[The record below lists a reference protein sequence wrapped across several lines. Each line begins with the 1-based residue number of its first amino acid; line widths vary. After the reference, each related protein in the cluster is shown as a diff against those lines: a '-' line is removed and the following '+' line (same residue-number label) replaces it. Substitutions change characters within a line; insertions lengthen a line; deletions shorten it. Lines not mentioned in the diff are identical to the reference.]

1 MKIKK
6 TSWGRLSNEYHNIFY
21 VNDSISSNKALHD
34 FSPAAIYGNG
44 RSYGDVCLNPNGN
57 LIETKGLNKFL
68 KFNNK
73 TGVLTCESGL
83 LLKEINNIFV
93 PKGWM
98 LPVTPGT
105 QLGTV
110 GGAIANDIHGKNHH
124 RYGSFGNHI
133 KNVRLLRTKEG
144 IINCNIDNNKDLFFA
159 TIGGLGLTGLI
170 LTAEIQL
177 RKVPGPFVKIENI
190 AYENLDEFFKISS
203 ESEEDWEHVVSW
215 LDCTSS
221 KLGRGILTRG
231 NFINN
236 NKAKYSK
243 KIEITFP
250 FQPPISL
257 VNKTSLNVFNKTY
270 FRLMKILSGSS
281 IQHYEK
287 FLYPLDNILDWNK
300 MYGPKGF
307 YQYQSVIPKEHSV
320 DATKEMLNKIKLSG
334 EGSFLA
340 VLKTFSNIKSLGM
353 LSFPMEGV
361 TLALDFPN
369 KGKKTMKLFNE
380 LDQIVKESS
389 GRIYMAK
396 DATMSK
402 DLFESGYENFENF
415 VQYIDPGISSSM
427 SRRLFKR

>member
-1 MKIKK
+1 M
-6 TSWGRLSNEYHNIFY
+6 
-21 VNDSISSNKALHD
+21 
-34 FSPAAIYGNG
+34 
-44 RSYGDVCLNPNGN
+44 
-57 LIETKGLNKFL
+57 
-68 KFNNK
+68 
-73 TGVLTCESGL
+73 
-83 LLKEINNIFV
+83 
-93 PKGWM
+93 
-98 LPVTPGT
+98 
-105 QLGTV
+105 
-110 GGAIANDIHGKNHH
+110 
-124 RYGSFGNHI
+124 
-133 KNVRLLRTKEG
+133 
-144 IINCNIDNNKDLFFA
+144 
-159 TIGGLGLTGLI
+159 I

>member
-1 MKIKK
+1 
-6 TSWGRLSNEYHNIFY
+6 
-21 VNDSISSNKALHD
+21 
-34 FSPAAIYGNG
+34 
-44 RSYGDVCLNPNGN
+44 
-57 LIETKGLNKFL
+57 
-68 KFNNK
+68 
-73 TGVLTCESGL
+73 
-83 LLKEINNIFV
+83 
-93 PKGWM
+93 
-98 LPVTPGT
+98 
-105 QLGTV
+105 
-110 GGAIANDIHGKNHH
+110 
-124 RYGSFGNHI
+124 
-133 KNVRLLRTKEG
+133 
-144 IINCNIDNNKDLFFA
+144 
-159 TIGGLGLTGLI
+159 
-170 LTAEIQL
+170 
-177 RKVPGPFVKIENI
+177 
-190 AYENLDEFFKISS
+190 
-203 ESEEDWEHVVSW
+203 
-215 LDCTSS
+215 
-221 KLGRGILTRG
+221 
-231 NFINN
+231 
-236 NKAKYSK
+236 
-243 KIEITFP
+243 
-250 FQPPISL
+250 
-257 VNKTSLNVFNKTY
+257 
-270 FRLMKILSGSS
+270 MKILSGSS

-402 DLFESGYENFENF
+402 DLFESGYGNFKNF